1 MVKSMVKKQL
11 WIPYFSPG
19 QIYEKKSNQYHA
31 KQIYKNWQWC
41 IPYFI
46 FSNMLKKMQNTA
58 VVIQHQDSVKLS
70 GKEME
75 LLGFLKVKLEK
86 GKDKGKGIKWG
97 GSRLPASHPH
107 APQALSGQLRQP
119 A

>member
-46 FSNMLKKMQNTA
+46 FSNMVKKMQNTA
-58 VVIQHQDSVKLS
+58 DIIQSPRFS
-70 GKEME
+70 EAIWE
-75 LLGFLKVKLEK
+75 R
-86 GKDKGKGIKWG
+86 KGITMVRTIASLNCTVTEL
-97 GSRLPASHPH
+97 GSA
-107 APQALSGQLRQP
+107 AQAMGLQ
-119 A
+119 

>member
-46 FSNMLKKMQNTA
+46 FSNMVKKMQNTA
-58 VVIQHQDSVKLS
+58 VVIQSPRFS
-70 GKEME
+70 EAIWE
-75 LLGFLKVKLEK
+75 RK
-86 GKDKGKGIKWG
+86 GITWSSESKIREGKGKGN
-97 GSRLPASHPH
+97 
-107 APQALSGQLRQP
+107 
-119 A
+119 

>member
-46 FSNMLKKMQNTA
+46 FSNMVKKCKTQ
-58 VVIQHQDSVKLS
+58 QLSFSHQDSVKLS
-70 GKEME
+70 GKEKE
-75 LLGFLKVKLEK
+75 LLGVLKVKLEK
-86 GKDKGKGIKWG
+86 GKGKGIKWG

-107 APQALSGQLRQP
+107 APQALSGQLRQL